1 MEHNKPV
8 LLPSGTFT
16 REQAEAVAAA
26 YENIAIE
33 DDQGT
38 HFRLV
43 LRVFGQMVWRA
54 WNFQPEAGAEFNNYI
69 VSDGV
74 RKSSKT
80 AGKQ

>member
-1 MEHNKPV
+1 MKNENHV
-8 LLPSGTFT
+8 LLPEDTFT
-16 REQAEAVAAA
+16 RQQAQTVADA

-43 LRVFGQMVWRA
+43 VRIDGQMVWRA
-54 WNFQPEAGAEFNNYI
+54 WDFQPEAGAEFNKYI

>member
-1 MEHNKPV
+1 MKDADIV

-26 YENIAIE
+26 YRNVAIE

-43 LRVFGQMVWRA
+43 VRVFGQMVWRA
-54 WNFQPEAGAEFNNYI
+54 WNFEPNAGEGLNKYI
-69 VSDGV
+69 SSEGV
-74 RKSSKT
+74 KN
-80 AGKQ
+80 Q